1 MDIKS
6 LLNPSAKGGAY
17 PPPPQPHDISEED
30 PIRSTKSS
38 STSSRVSRHHA
49 TPRSQADEHNR
60 YHKYATVG
68 SSSAGSM
75 TARSSISSLSSFQ
88 SSNSLTSL
96 TTSSSAGSISKGSL
110 GSPIHE
116 SLGRPKPDFRIPI
129 YAFDITQNSAR
140 LPPRGLYTPSESD
153 YSPSTTM
160 TQYFPSHPDVTQ
172 DRIAREEIPGSN
184 LTTLAALAASQD
196 VKRHQLELDFA
207 DARYPYGVQHSPYEG
222 TPTCSYVSQLRQRA
236 DLVPKQVNA
245 FGHVSAQEVYAISK
259 LQLSGTPSTLS
270 PTSTIGPSGSTTSV
284 VMDLFSAP
292 KCSYVD
298 DCNTGSPL
306 RKVVSHIFG
315 RNKLSTRQI
324 PKNIWVYY
332 CRKHYQRSR
341 YRDPKGFAKLQCELV
356 RRQVERLDT
365 WGGVEDWVIKV
376 RRREELRISKE
387 SKAAGPYSPDA
398 SDDFDDEYG
407 RRDSVHQGSSDI
419 HWISMMTGTG
429 KSVDDVR
436 FLLRR
441 VEVEII
447 DRGGIFPDVE
457 ILPNVRPSA
466 IAGDMNSIS
475 RVGMGEV
482 EGLEVVEGGKAKKSR
497 GSLMDV
503 FSSPRKLP
511 SRKSLEEAMVV
522 TGSTVA
528 AQAKLQKSS
537 RPPFI
542 QEYSPPSL
550 DDEDFPSPTRPKRKA
565 SKPLPITVL
574 PPQET
579 TYPEACHNYGHS
591 QMPALREAE
600 STAETERLLLKYRSK
615 RARPGVD
622 GFLEYH
628 DYHCDELPSPVS
640 TRRHSLDL
648 ESDMPSLP
656 LLAER
661 LEEQLV
667 RSPSMED
674 LTLAGLPLKSA
685 KTTGE
690 AFCSF
695 EQKDLKI
702 VLVTPPP
709 SACGDYTRAPTEAL
723 PTTDGEIAQL
733 GVTEA
738 QPLLAIDPE
747 SERTVLAVEV
757 PQHVRDFVMGSWS
770 RKRAV
775 RMKNLFGDQIAKPT
789 ESRLLGYRPSRRKGS
804 PSGRSPLTK
813 RVGGQAQDYVEFAKE
828 SVRSGVRQLRTSF
841 ALQSEPTEESMSL
854 PSNRKSFSLL
864 SKPNPGVTT
873 PTTPTSSSKRR
884 HRASSA
890 GPAGTSSSSNVSMR
904 RTVTTTPAKCAQEQ
918 SRTWARGT
926 SGSRFP

>member
-6 LLNPSAKGGAY
+6 LLNPSAKGAIN
-17 PPPPQPHDISEED
+17 PPPQPHDIVEED

-38 STSSRVSRHHA
+38 STSSKVSRHHA
-49 TPRSQADEHNR
+49 TPRSQNDDHAR

-153 YSPSTTM
+153 YSPSTTAM

-184 LTTLAALAASQD
+184 LTTLAALATCQD
-196 VKRHQLELDFA
+196 FKRNTLESDYF
-207 DARYPYGVQHSPYEG
+207 DARYSYGPQHSPYEG
-222 TPTCSYVSQLRQRA
+222 TPTRSYVTQIRQRT
-236 DLVPKQVNA
+236 DLIPKQVNG
-245 FGHVSAQEVYAISK
+245 FGHISTQDVYAMSK

-270 PTSTIGPSGSTTSV
+270 PTSTIGPSGSTTSI

-292 KCSYVD
+292 KCSYVE

-356 RRQVERLDT
+356 RRQVERLNT

-387 SKAAGPYSPDA
+387 NKTAAPYSPDA
-398 SDDFDDEYG
+398 SDDFEDEYG
-407 RRDSVHQGSSDI
+407 RRDSVQGSSDI
-419 HWISMMTGTG
+419 HWISLMTGNG

-436 FLLRR
+436 FLLGR
-441 VEVEII
+441 VEAEII

-466 IAGDMNSIS
+466 ISGDMNSIS
-475 RVGMGEV
+475 GVGMGEI
-482 EGLEVVEGGKAKKSR
+482 EGLGPVDPAKPKKSR
-497 GSLMDV
+497 GSLLDV

-537 RPPFI
+537 RPSFI

-550 DDEDFPSPTRPKRKA
+550 DDEDSPSPTRPKRKA

-574 PPQET
+574 SPQET
-579 TYPEACHNYGHS
+579 SYPEACPNYGYS
-591 QMPALREAE
+591 QMPALREAD
-600 STAETERLLLKYRSK
+600 STAETEKMLLKYRSK
-615 RARPGVD
+615 RPRPGVG
-622 GFLEYH
+622 GFP
-628 DYHCDELPSPVS
+628 DYQDHWDEFPSPVS
-640 TRRHSLDL
+640 TRRHSLEL

-661 LEEQLV
+661 LEEQL

-674 LTLAGLPLKSA
+674 PTLGGLPFEPA
-685 KTTGE
+685 KATGE

-709 SACGDYTRAPTEAL
+709 SACGDYSRGATETL
-723 PTTDGEIAQL
+723 ETTDGEFSQL
-733 GVTEA
+733 GVTQA

-747 SERTVLAVEV
+747 SARTVLAVEV

-775 RMKNLFGDQIAKPT
+775 RMKNLFGDQIARPT
-789 ESRLLGYRPSRRKGS
+789 ESRLLGYRPSRRRGS
-804 PSGRSPLTK
+804 PPGKSPLTR
-813 RVGGQAQDYVEFAKE
+813 RVGGQAQDYVELAKE

-841 ALQSEPTEESMSL
+841 ALQSEPMEESVPQ

-864 SKPNPGVTT
+864 SKPNPNYT

-890 GPAGTSSSSNVSMR
+890 GPAGRSSSSNMSMR
-904 RTVTTTPAKCAQEQ
+904 RTMTTTPAKGAQEQ
-918 SRTWARGT
+918 SRTWARST
-926 SGSRFP
+926 SGTRLI

>member
-6 LLNPSAKGGAY
+6 LLNPSAKGAIN
-17 PPPPQPHDISEED
+17 PPPPSSQPHDIVEED
-30 PIRSTKSS
+30 HIRSTKYSS
-38 STSSRVSRHHA
+38 STSSSKVSRHHA
-49 TPRSQADEHNR
+49 TPRSQADEHSR

-88 SSNSLTSL
+88 STNSLNSL

-140 LPPRGLYTPSESD
+140 LPLRGLYTPSESD
-153 YSPSTTM
+153 YSPSTTAM

-184 LTTLAALAASQD
+184 LTALATLATSQD
-196 VKRHQLELDFA
+196 IKRSPLETDYV
-207 DARYPYGVQHSPYEG
+207 DVRYPYGVQHSPYEG
-222 TPTCSYVSQLRQRA
+222 TPTHSYVSQMRQRTE
-236 DLVPKQVNA
+236 LVPKQVNA
-245 FGHVSAQEVYAISK
+245 FGHVSTQDVYAMSK

-270 PTSTIGPSGSTTSV
+270 PTSTIGPSGSTTSI

-292 KCSYVD
+292 KCSYVE

-387 SKAAGPYSPDA
+387 SKTAAPYSPDG
-398 SDDFDDEYG
+398 SDDFEDEYG

-441 VEVEII
+441 VEAEII

-466 IAGDMNSIS
+466 ISGDMNSIS
-475 RVGMGEV
+475 RVGMGD
-482 EGLEVVEGGKAKKSR
+482 EGLEVGGEGVKPKKSR

-522 TGSTVA
+522 TGCTVT
-528 AQAKLQKSS
+528 AQAKLQKSG
-537 RPPFI
+537 RPSFI

-550 DDEDFPSPTRPKRKA
+550 DDEESPSPTRPKRKA

-574 PPQET
+574 SPQEIS
-579 TYPEACHNYGHS
+579 YPEACHNYGYP

-600 STAETERLLLKYRSK
+600 STAETEKLLKYRSK
-615 RARPGVD
+615 RPRPGVSE
-622 GFLEYH
+622 FP
-628 DYHCDELPSPVS
+628 DYQDHWNFPSPAS

-648 ESDMPSLP
+648 ESDMPSLH
-656 LLAER
+656 LLAEK
-661 LEEQLV
+661 LELQL

-674 LTLAGLPLKSA
+674 LTLGGLPLEPA
-685 KTTGE
+685 KATGE

-695 EQKDLKI
+695 EQGDLKV

-709 SACGDYTRAPTEAL
+709 SAYGDYNCGTEAVE
-723 PTTDGEIAQL
+723 TTHGDIAQL
-733 GVTEA
+733 GVTQA

-775 RMKNLFGDQIAKPT
+775 RMKNLFGDQIARPT

-804 PSGRSPLTK
+804 PSGKSPLTK

-841 ALQSEPTEESMSL
+841 ALQSEPMVESVPQ

-864 SKPNPGVTT
+864 SKPNPNTT

-890 GPAGTSSSSNVSMR
+890 GPAGESSSSDVSMR
-904 RTVTTTPAKCAQEQ
+904 RAMTTAPAKGAQEQ
-918 SRTWARGT
+918 SRTWTRGT
-926 SGSRFP
+926 SGTRLI

>member
-6 LLNPSAKGGAY
+6 LLNPSAKGVTN
-17 PPPPQPHDISEED
+17 PPPLQPHDIVEED
-30 PIRSTKSS
+30 HIRSTKSS
-38 STSSRVSRHHA
+38 STSSEVSQEHA
-49 TPRSQADEHNR
+49 TPRSQNDDYAR

-96 TTSSSAGSISKGSL
+96 TTSSSVGSISKGSL
-110 GSPIHE
+110 EQCPAST
-116 SLGRPKPDFRIPI
+116 SRQ
-129 YAFDITQNSAR
+129 DIKRNPLET
-140 LPPRGLYTPSESD
+140 D
-153 YSPSTTM
+153 Y
-160 TQYFPSHPDVTQ
+160 V
-172 DRIAREEIPGSN
+172 
-184 LTTLAALAASQD
+184 
-196 VKRHQLELDFA
+196 
-207 DARYPYGVQHSPYEG
+207 DARYPYGVQHSPYEE
-222 TPTCSYVSQLRQRA
+222 TPTHSYVSQIHQRT
-236 DLVPKQVNA
+236 DLVPKQANA
-245 FGHVSAQEVYAISK
+245 FGHVFTQDVYAMSK

-270 PTSTIGPSGSTTSV
+270 PTSTIGPSGSTTSIF
-284 VMDLFSAP
+284 MDLFSAP
-292 KCSYVD
+292 KCSYVE

-387 SKAAGPYSPDA
+387 SKAAAPYSPDA
-398 SDDFDDEYG
+398 SDDFEDEYS
-407 RRDSVHQGSSDI
+407 RRDSVQQGSSDI
-419 HWISMMTGTG
+419 HWISMLTGTG
-429 KSVDDVR
+429 KSVDEVR

-441 VEVEII
+441 VEAEII

-466 IAGDMNSIS
+466 ISGDMNSIS
-475 RVGMGEV
+475 RVGMGEI
-482 EGLEVVEGGKAKKSR
+482 EGLEAVECGKAKKSR

-528 AQAKLQKSS
+528 AQAKLQKSG
-537 RPPFI
+537 RPSFI

-574 PPQET
+574 SPQEIS
-579 TYPEACHNYGHS
+579 YPEACPNYVYP
-591 QMPALREAE
+591 QMPTLREAD
-600 STAETERLLLKYRSK
+600 STAETEKMLLKYRSK
-615 RARPGVD
+615 RTRPVVS
-622 GFLEYH
+622 GFP
-628 DYHCDELPSPVS
+628 DYQDHWDEFPSPVS
-640 TRRHSLDL
+640 TRRHSLEL

-661 LEEQLV
+661 LEEQL
-667 RSPSMED
+667 RSPSMEN
-674 LTLAGLPLKSA
+674 LTLAGLPLKQA
-685 KTTGE
+685 QATGE

-709 SACGDYTRAPTEAL
+709 SACGDYSRAATEAL
-723 PTTDGEIAQL
+723 ETTDGDIAQL

-775 RMKNLFGDQIAKPT
+775 RMKNLFGDQIARPT

-804 PSGRSPLTK
+804 PSGKSPLTK
-813 RVGGQAQDYVEFAKE
+813 RVGGQAHDYVEFAKE
-828 SVRSGVRQLRTSF
+828 SVRLGVRQLRTSF
-841 ALQSEPTEESMSL
+841 ALQSEPMEESVL
-854 PSNRKSFSLL
+854 QPSNRKSFSLL
-864 SKPNPGVTT
+864 SKPNPN
-873 PTTPTSSSKRR
+873 TTPTSSSRRR

-890 GPAGTSSSSNVSMR
+890 GPAGRSSSSNMSMR
-904 RTVTTTPAKCAQEQ
+904 RTMTTAPVKGAQEQ
-918 SRTWARGT
+918 SRTWTRGT
-926 SGSRFP
+926 SGTRLI

>member
-6 LLNPSAKGGAY
+6 LLNPPAKGGV
-17 PPPPQPHDISEED
+17 PPPQPHDIIEED
-30 PIRSTKSS
+30 PVRSTKSS
-38 STSSRVSRHHA
+38 STSSRVSRHHV

-88 SSNSLTSL
+88 SSNSLTSS
-96 TTSSSAGSISKGSL
+96 TTLSSTGSISKGSL

-116 SLGRPKPDFRIPI
+116 SLGRSKPDFRIPI
-129 YAFDITQNSAR
+129 YQFDITQISAR
-140 LPPRGLYTPSESD
+140 PQPRGLYTPSESD

-172 DRIAREEIPGSN
+172 DRIAREEIPGSG
-184 LTTLAALAASQD
+184 LTTLAALATSQD
-196 VKRHQLELDFA
+196 FKRHPLETDYV
-207 DARYPYGVQHSPYEG
+207 DARHPYGVQHSPYEG
-222 TPTCSYVSQLRQRA
+222 TPTRSYVSQMRQRA
-236 DLVPKQVNA
+236 DFVPKQA
-245 FGHVSAQEVYAISK
+245 AGFGHVSTQDVYAMSK

-270 PTSTIGPSGSTTSV
+270 PTSTIGPSGSTTSIIV
-284 VMDLFSAP
+284 DLFSAP

-387 SKAAGPYSPDA
+387 SKATAPYSPDA
-398 SDDFDDEYG
+398 SDDFEDEYG

-429 KSVDDVR
+429 KTVDDVR

-441 VEVEII
+441 VEAEII

-475 RVGMGEV
+475 RVGMGEG
-482 EGLEVVEGGKAKKSR
+482 EGLEVVEGGKSKKSR

-528 AQAKLQKSS
+528 AQAKLQKSN
-537 RPPFI
+537 RPSFI

-574 PPQET
+574 PPQEI
-579 TYPEACHNYGHS
+579 TYPETCHNYGYP
-591 QMPALREAE
+591 QMAPFREAE

-615 RARPGVD
+615 RPRPGVG
-622 GFLEYH
+622 GFP
-628 DYHCDELPSPVS
+628 DYQDHWDEFPSPVS
-640 TRRHSLDL
+640 TRRHSLEL

-656 LLAER
+656 VLAEK
-661 LEEQLV
+661 LEEQL

-674 LTLAGLPLKSA
+674 LTLAGLPLKPA
-685 KTTGE
+685 KATGE
-690 AFCSF
+690 AFCAF

-709 SACGDYTRAPTEAL
+709 SAYGGYSRAPTEAL
-723 PTTDGEIAQL
+723 ETTDGDIAQL

-775 RMKNLFGDQIAKPT
+775 RMKNLFGDQIARPT

-804 PSGRSPLTK
+804 PSGKSPLTK

-828 SVRSGVRQLRTSF
+828 SVRSSVRQLRTSF
-841 ALQSEPTEESMSL
+841 ALQSEPMEESLPL

-864 SKPNPGVTT
+864 SKPNPNTT

-890 GPAGTSSSSNVSMR
+890 GPAGRSSSSEVSMR
-904 RTVTTTPAKCAQEQ
+904 RTMTTAPAKGAQEQ
-918 SRTWARGT
+918 SRTWTRGT
-926 SGSRFP
+926 SSSRLI